1 MHDEPIER
9 RLRTTLREDAGQL
22 PFTITAAELERRLLL
37 RDRSLGGRR
46 LGLLLAA
53 AVGLGLFG
61 IGGAMGGL
69 FDVPTPTLPAPSPIA
84 EASGPAPTTS
94 PSAPRTLPSLDE
106 MIAAR
111 DPGWVVLAQA
121 HTPFDASVGEPAPLT
136 FGDPFVMLGPLP
148 RGEYDIEFAC
158 SGGRG
163 GVLLAGPGL
172 PGPVLT
178 RPCDGSIHQDTVG
191 LAAERSLQLELVD
204 TEAWRVVVR
213 RVGGSAVVPG
223 ELPATLP
230 DARGRQVL
238 DVVDTLTIPDGRA
251 WPGTGLPFAELG
263 GLPGRLA
270 YEVDVSCVG
279 SQALRYIFGDE
290 IDGELIGVTTT
301 QVPCDGRLHHTLLD
315 LAQPFGSRMYVA
327 AEAGAIVS
335 LMVSG
340 EQPPIEL
347 VRELPGWQLS
357 AGAGPD
363 LAFETT
369 QAFTGPG
376 VEGGGPVLIAVS
388 CAGTRTIDVTVRLEH
403 ATQPQVTEDTYAQ
416 FDAQCEPEGATT
428 TRSFAAADAYVDV
441 EFTAAAGTWVAVSI
455 LVPDPLPSPR

>member
-1 MHDEPIER
+1 MHDEMLER
-9 RLRTTLREDAGQL
+9 RLRATLREDAGQL
-22 PFTITAAELERRLLL
+22 PFTITAAELERRLVL
-37 RDRSLGGRR
+37 RNRSLGGRR

-53 AVGLGLFG
+53 AVGIGLFG

-69 FDVPTPTLPAPSPIA
+69 FDDPTPSLPGPSLAADASDPSPTSRSSPRA
-84 EASGPAPTTS
+84 LPT
-94 PSAPRTLPSLDE
+94 LEE

-111 DPGWVVLAQA
+111 DPGSVVLAQA
-121 HTPFDASVGEPAPLT
+121 HTPFDPSVGEPAPLT
-136 FGDPFVMLGPLP
+136 FGDPFVTLGPLP
-148 RGEYDIEFAC
+148 NGDYDIEFAC

-172 PGPVLT
+172 PAPLGI
-178 RPCDGSIHQDTVG
+178 RPCDGSVHQDTVG
-191 LAAERSLQLELVD
+191 LVAERSLQLELVD
-204 TEAWRVVVR
+204 TEAWRLVVR
-213 RVGGSAVVPG
+213 RVGGSAVAPG
-223 ELPATLP
+223 EQPATLP
-230 DARGRQVL
+230 DAGSREVL
-238 DVVDTLTIPDGRA
+238 QAVDSLTIPGGPA
-251 WPGTGLPFAELG
+251 WPGTDTPFIELG

-279 SQALRYIFGDE
+279 SHALWFILGDE
-290 IDGELIGVTTT
+290 IDGQLIGQTTT
-301 QVPCDGRLHHTLLD
+301 QLPCDGTLHHTLLD

-340 EQPPIEL
+340 ERPPIDL

-363 LAFETT
+363 LAFDRT
-369 QAFTGPG
+369 QAFIGPG

-388 CAGTRTIDVTVRLEH
+388 CAGAGTIDVLVTLKHGTEGQVSETEH
-403 ATQPQVTEDTYAQ
+403 AE

-428 TRSFAAADAYVDV
+428 SQGFAAADAYVDV
-441 EFTAAAGTWVAVSI
+441 EFTAPAGTWVAVSI

>member
-1 MHDEPIER
+1 V
-9 RLRTTLREDAGQL
+9 A
-22 PFTITAAELERRLLL
+22 
-37 RDRSLGGRR
+37 
-46 LGLLLAA
+46 
-53 AVGLGLFG
+53 
-61 IGGAMGGL
+61 
-69 FDVPTPTLPAPSPIA
+69 
-84 EASGPAPTTS
+84 
-94 PSAPRTLPSLDE
+94 
-106 MIAAR
+106 
-111 DPGWVVLAQA
+111 
-121 HTPFDASVGEPAPLT
+121 
-136 FGDPFVMLGPLP
+136 LGPLP
-148 RGEYDIEFAC
+148 QGEYDIEFAC

-163 GVLLAGPGL
+163 GAVLTGPGL
-172 PGPVLT
+172 PGPVVT

-191 LAAERSLQLELVD
+191 LVAERSLHLELVD

-213 RVGGSAVVPG
+213 RVGGSAVARGDVP
-223 ELPATLP
+223 ASLP
-230 DARGRQVL
+230 DAGGREVL
-238 DVVDTLTIPDGRA
+238 NLVETFTTADGPA
-251 WPGTGLPFAELG
+251 WPGTNLPFTEFE

-279 SQALRYIFGDE
+279 SRALRYIFGDE

-301 QVPCDGRLHHTLLD
+301 QVPCDGRLHHTQLD

-340 EQPPIEL
+340 EEPPVEL

-369 QAFTGPG
+369 HAFTGPG

-388 CAGTRTIDVTVRLEH
+388 CAGTRAIEVTVRLEH

-416 FDAQCEPEGATT
+416 FDARCEPEGATT
-428 TRSFAAADAYVDV
+428 TQSFAAADAYVDV
-441 EFTAAAGTWVAVSI
+441 EFTATAGTWVAVSI
-455 LVPDPLPSPR
+455 LVPDPLPAPR